1 MRMPMNHVSMDELD
15 ALLGNRD
22 EGLFDEEGEQYQ
34 QFLRVR
40 FAPSSYAALNN
51 YCEAAHSNGHFTGV
65 VNCLDSNRAS
75 VKHAFTKHWL
85 AHVP

>member
-1 MRMPMNHVSMDELD
+1 MSLPKNLDDGAPICERTRTRMPMNHVSMDELD

-40 FAPSSYAALNN
+40 LAPSPYAAQNIS
-51 YCEAAHSNGHFTGV
+51 CEAAHSRPFYRRHY
-65 VNCLDSNRAS
+65 L
-75 VKHAFTKHWL
+75 
-85 AHVP
+85 

>member
-1 MRMPMNHVSMDELD
+1 MSLPENLDDGAPICERTRMRMPMNHVSMDELD

-40 FAPSSYAALNN
+40 SAPSPYALNN
-51 YCEAAHSNGHFTGV
+51 LCEAAHSNG
-65 VNCLDSNRAS
+65 LEQAS
-75 VKHAFTKHWL
+75 
-85 AHVP
+85 

>member
-1 MRMPMNHVSMDELD
+1 MSLPENLDDGAHICERTRTRMPMNHVSIDELD

-40 FAPSSYAALNN
+40 LAPSPYAL
-51 YCEAAHSNGHFTGV
+51 
-65 VNCLDSNRAS
+65 
-75 VKHAFTKHWL
+75 
-85 AHVP
+85 

>member
-1 MRMPMNHVSMDELD
+1 MSSTVTLDDGAPICERTRTRMPLNHVNMDDLD

-40 FAPSSYAALNN
+40 
-51 YCEAAHSNGHFTGV
+51 
-65 VNCLDSNRAS
+65 
-75 VKHAFTKHWL
+75 L
-85 AHVP
+85 A